1 MMSRHVNSR
10 CYRGGMAKPCTRTHA
25 DEVTDALAQLADAE
39 RELRNWRGHLEAQLA
54 DPHPGHALM
63 AVRVKNIVVN
73 AVLDAATHT
82 QRASNAVHQIEHA
95 A

>member
-1 MMSRHVNSR
+1 
-10 CYRGGMAKPCTRTHA
+10 MAKPCTRTHA
-25 DEVTDALAQLADAE
+25 DEVTDALTQLADAE
-39 RELRNWRGHLEAQLA
+39 RELSNWRGHLQAQLA

-63 AVRVKNIVVN
+63 AVRCKNIVVN

-82 QRASNAVHQIEHA
+82 QRASNALHQTDHA